1 MLILYDIDM
10 TLLKTDH
17 IGIELLRRAGES
29 TFAPGFDVSGV
40 EFGGCLDQDI
50 IRRMIINNKL
60 DPTPDAILAMRRA
73 YHRGLDAHNA
83 NPGWSTPLPGAHE
96 LVRATIAMDPAP
108 TIGLLTGNFPETG
121 RIKLEAAG
129 FDPEHFTICVWGD
142 DSPHDPPARAHLPPI
157 ALERARASGLE
168 IDDPRDVLII
178 GDTIHDVSC
187 ALDNGMSVLAV
198 ATGHHTRDQ
207 LEGAGAHH
215 VVDDLTDTQ
224 EIIAWITSR
233 FDRSRSAS
241 ASSRSMS

>member
-10 TLLKTDH
+10 TLLRTDH
-17 IGIELLRRAGES
+17 IGIELLRKAGET
-29 TFAPGFDVSGV
+29 TFAPGFDVSRV

-50 IRRMIINNKL
+50 IRRMLINNKL
-60 DPTPDAILAMRRA
+60 DPTPDAIMSMRRA
-73 YHRGLDAHNA
+73 YHQGLDAHNA

-96 LVRATIAMDPAP
+96 LVAATRAMDPSP

-121 RIKLEAAG
+121 RIKLSAAG
-129 FDPEHFTICVWGD
+129 FDPDIFTICVWGD

-157 ALERARASGLE
+157 ALERARESGLVIE
-168 IDDPRDVLII
+168 NPRDVLII

-198 ATGHHTRDQ
+198 ATGHHSREQ
-207 LEGAGAHH
+207 LERAGAHR

-224 EIIAWITSR
+224 EITAWITSR
-233 FDRSRSAS
+233 FARSRSAS
-241 ASSRSMS
+241 ASNRSMS